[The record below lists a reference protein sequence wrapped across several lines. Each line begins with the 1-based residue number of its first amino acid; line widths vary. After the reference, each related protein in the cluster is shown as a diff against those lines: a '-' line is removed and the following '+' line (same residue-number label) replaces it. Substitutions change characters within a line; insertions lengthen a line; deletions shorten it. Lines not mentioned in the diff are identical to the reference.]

1 MKILSKVLISISILY
16 ALYAIFVTTVQWFLR
31 FDEIKGFSWKNKYVD
46 LFLDFVQFCPSVVLY
61 LIGKYLG
68 KKTVN

>member
-1 MKILSKVLISISILY
+1 MKILSKVFITTSILY

-46 LFLDFVQFCPSVVLY
+46 LFLDFVQF
-61 LIGKYLG
+61 
-68 KKTVN
+68 